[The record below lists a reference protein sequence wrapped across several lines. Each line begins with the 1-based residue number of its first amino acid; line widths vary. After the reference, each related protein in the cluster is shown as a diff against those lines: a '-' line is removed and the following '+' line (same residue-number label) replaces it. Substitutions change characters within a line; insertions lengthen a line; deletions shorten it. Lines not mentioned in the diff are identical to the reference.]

1 MEKDIDPYKS
11 KAEVLN
17 IAITDILCEFLDYQS
32 DNYFGRSLRTIEQ
45 FSRYLVETMYFPLYK
60 NGYIILKNNDIST
73 IQFNEK
79 LGKMIDEDQR
89 VPNDLFY
96 IRVKNESES
105 IMKNVKYTSYFSVG
119 LDTISNDEERVLIMR
134 KRALSLF
141 LTSGV
146 QAFMEEY
153 ISQESDSFTTEFAN
167 EHLDSSFPLKNRR
180 QNKYKYIPNDYYEL
194 LEYIKKENKTT
205 SYDMDKTTSYDIQ
218 NVNKMNKIIKNKKS
232 TDAIITNEKRHSTLI
247 IESVSQLVEVIANN
261 GGGGNSLRKFGGKS
275 TDLGLYFRGHA
286 NCRWG
291 LAPSIQRSQK
301 LMWHENDI
309 YEQSIV
315 LNSEEFK
322 NIYYHLD
329 ILTKMQHYSVPTRL
343 LDITKS
349 LAMAIFFA
357 CDPTQGSENE
367 YGEIIVFRPKGIKY
381 FRSDNVSIL
390 SSLPTLPQDRRKYI
404 LELAARFVLL
414 EAKKRL
420 SKQECIDRFNN
431 DETVKKLLH
440 ELNSEKNFSNVI
452 KPSTLM
458 SDFFVQPILD
468 NKRIINQQGAFVI
481 RSLNPYVEYVKS
493 ELKEDKTN
501 LDCLR
506 SLDDKRLKDENG
518 KIVHY
523 IIPDKFKPDLLKFI
537 SILGTNKSI
546 VYPEIEKTAAYI
558 KENNDD

>member
-1 MEKDIDPYKS
+1 MKKDIDPYKS

-17 IAITDILCEFLDYQS
+17 IAITDILYEFLDYKS
-32 DNYFGRSLRTIEQ
+32 DNYFGRSLRTIAQ

-79 LGKMIDEDQR
+79 LGKMIDKDQDI
-89 VPNDLFY
+89 PNDLFY

-105 IMKNVKYTSYFSVG
+105 IMKSAKYTSYFSVG
-119 LDTISNDEERVLIMR
+119 LDAISNDEERVLIMR

-146 QAFMEEY
+146 QEFMKEY
-153 ISQESDSFTTEFAN
+153 ISQENDSFTTKYEN
-167 EHLDSSFPLKNRR
+167 EHLDNSFSFKNRR

-194 LEYIKKENKTT
+194 LKYIQKINKI
-205 SYDMDKTTSYDIQ
+205 TSYDIH
-218 NVNKMNKIIKNKKS
+218 NINAIIKNKKS
-232 TDAIITNEKRHSTLI
+232 IDAIITNEKRHSTLV
-247 IESVSQLVEVIANN
+247 IESVSQLVEVIDNNN

-301 LMWHENDI
+301 LMGHENDI

-367 YGEIIVFRPKGIKY
+367 YGEIIVFRPKEIKY

-404 LELAARFVLL
+404 LKLAATLVLS
-414 EAKKRL
+414 EAKGEL
-420 SKQECIDRFNN
+420 SKQECINCFNN

-493 ELKEDKTN
+493 ELKEDETS

-558 KENNDD
+558 KENNDN